1 MWAEAKTLAKAKAPV
16 EPARVEKERVPAARE
31 VREPREDARAKVVR
45 EDETHFG
52 IVAVILLYMRLS
64 NFN

>member
-1 MWAEAKTLAKAKAPV
+1 MWAEAKTLAKVKAPV
-16 EPARVEKERVPAARE
+16 EPAKVEKERVPAARE

-45 EDETHFG
+45 EDETQSG
-52 IVAVILLYMRLS
+52 IVAAIMLYLQLS